1 MIERLVLLRTIDS
14 LWIEHLTELDDMR
27 RGIGL
32 RGYAQQDP
40 LNEFK
45 KEAFS
50 LYDQLGELIRHQV
63 ATTIFRV
70 SVVRTPST
78 PTADEGELAASL
90 AAGAAAVRSAS
101 AAGSGGRQAAGG
113 GAVATAP
120 VTRPG
125 TGGAAPTSATFPGG
139 GASMSSARPA
149 APSSTAAAI
158 ARNLPAA
165 PALRAMQERL
175 GDQARTDS
183 TRGATPPAAKL
194 GRNDPCHCGSGLK
207 FKKCHGR

>member
-14 LWIEHLTELDDMR
+14 LWVEHLTELDDMR

-45 KEAFS
+45 REAFS

-70 SVVRTPST
+70 SVVRQPST
-78 PTADEGELAASL
+78 PTADEAQLAASL
-90 AAGAAAVRSAS
+90 AAGAAAVRSAGIPTAAPS
-101 AAGSGGRQAAGG
+101 ANGS
-113 GAVATAP
+113 
-120 VTRPG
+120 
-125 TGGAAPTSATFPGG
+125 APTSATFPGG
-139 GASMSSARPA
+139 GTSTSSARPLASAPTVA
-149 APSSTAAAI
+149 AT

-175 GDQARTDS
+175 GDEARSDATK
-183 TRGATPPAAKL
+183 GAGPNPAGAKL
-194 GRNDPCHCGSGLK
+194 GRNDPCYCGSGLK